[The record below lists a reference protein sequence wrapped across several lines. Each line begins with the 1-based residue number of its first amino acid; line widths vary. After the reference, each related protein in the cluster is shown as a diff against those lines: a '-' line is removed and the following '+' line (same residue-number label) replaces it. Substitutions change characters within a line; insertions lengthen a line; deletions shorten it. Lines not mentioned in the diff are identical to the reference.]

1 MENAV
6 PIIIVI
12 GLVIVSLA
20 FLNYWVATRNG
31 FICARNKV
39 RENLKVLGTQIE
51 EFNDLLEL
59 MITSTRQ
66 AAGEEN
72 NLYRKL
78 AQDRRKLMDLTPD
91 PLPQSFDHDSSA
103 GMNQLFLQTA
113 AKANTAARFVM
124 ENYPTYQSTALYANA
139 QNKLTKSRENITA
152 AKRMLAAAE
161 ALYNDSVETFPNSIV
176 AGVHEFRPLPQPASE
191 ADLPSQRSTTWS

>member
-20 FLNYWVATRNG
+20 FLIFWVATRNG
-31 FICARNKV
+31 FILARNKV
-39 RENLKVLGTQIE
+39 RENLKVLGAQIE
-51 EFNDLLEL
+51 EFNDLMEL

-66 AAGEEN
+66 AVGEEN
-72 NLYRKL
+72 NLYRRL
-78 AQDRRKLMDLTPD
+78 AQDRRKLMNLIPE
-91 PLPQSFDHDSSA
+91 PLPQSFDHDSSMD
-103 GMNQLFLQTA
+103 MNQLFLQTA
-113 AKANTAARFVM
+113 VKANAAARFVM
-124 ENYPTYQSTALYANA
+124 ENYPTYQSAALYANS

-161 ALYNDSVETFPNSIV
+161 ALYNDAVETFPNSIV
-176 AGVHEFRPLPQPASE
+176 AGVHGYRPLPQPASE
-191 ADLPSQRSTTWS
+191 ADLPSQRSATWT